1 MDMSRAQV
9 TELREL
15 MEDVAE
21 HFCDK
26 NKVSGELIWTAV
38 NELCRAKLA
47 VLKGVQFS

>member
-1 MDMSRAQV
+1 MDMSRAQA

-26 NKVSGELIWTAV
+26 NKVSGELAWTAA

-47 VLKGVQFS
+47 EISGVQFS